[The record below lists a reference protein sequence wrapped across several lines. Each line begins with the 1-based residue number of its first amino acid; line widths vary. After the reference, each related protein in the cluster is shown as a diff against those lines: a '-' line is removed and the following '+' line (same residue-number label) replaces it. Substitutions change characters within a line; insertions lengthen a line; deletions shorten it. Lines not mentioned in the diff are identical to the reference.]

1 MNSKRYEQGAARLA
15 EMGHDSPIGTML
27 DQIAPDMTKYIYEFA
42 FGDIHSRPGLDKK
55 SRELVIM
62 TAIASL
68 GHAPLEL
75 KSHVNMALHVG
86 WTREEIIEALMQL
99 TVYVGFPTAI
109 NAIFTA
115 KEVFDEQ
122 MHNVHANEKHADE
135 SNR

>member
-1 MNSKRYEQGAARLA
+1 MDNERSCRGIARLK
-15 EMGHDSPIGTML
+15 EMNNQSPIGDML
-27 DQIAPDMTKYIYEFA
+27 NEIAPDMTRYINEFA

-75 KSHVNMALHVG
+75 KSHINMARNVG
-86 WTREEIIEALMQL
+86 WSQTEIIEALMQL

-109 NAIFTA
+109 NALFTA
-115 KEVFDEQ
+115 KAVFDERG
-122 MHNVHANEKHADE
+122 E
-135 SNR
+135 SVKL